1 MDIAPWFARLQRLIA
16 DVQTLDLGYPV
27 GAHTIFPPADKTVL
41 AQFVQK
47 TGLASTHPLV
57 TLYSHCNG
65 IDLPDVHNG
74 YFIHNVERILHGL
87 ETGEPTR
94 LATNLA
100 ETMVVFGSDGGGSR
114 FVIRTQGPT
123 EVLYLPLGAVHNAI
137 FEDER
142 TPPTVLAPDFFAFL
156 RRLEADI
163 NAFLADRDDWV
174 FMA

>member
-1 MDIAPWFARLQRLIA
+1 MNIEAWLARIQGLTA
-16 DVQTLDLGYPV
+16 NMQTLDLGYPV
-27 GAHTIFPPADKTVL
+27 GAHTVFPPADKTLL

-74 YFIHNVERILHGL
+74 YFIHKVEGILHGL
-87 ETGEPTR
+87 EMGEPTR

-100 ETMVVFGSDGGGSR
+100 ETIVVFGSDGGGCC

-123 EVLYLPLGAVHNAI
+123 DVLYLPRGAVHNAI
-137 FEDER
+137 FDDER
-142 TPPTVLAPDFFAFL
+142 TPTTVLAPDLFAFL
-156 RRLEADI
+156 SRLEDDI
-163 NAFLADRDDWV
+163 TAFLTDREDWV